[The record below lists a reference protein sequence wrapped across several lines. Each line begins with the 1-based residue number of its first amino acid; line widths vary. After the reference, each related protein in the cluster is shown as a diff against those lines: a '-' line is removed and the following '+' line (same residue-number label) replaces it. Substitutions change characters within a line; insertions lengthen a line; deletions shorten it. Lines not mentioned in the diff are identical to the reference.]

1 MTVNAIS
8 PLIAA
13 KYAVA
18 GFGELPDSSS
28 KTFIYTGNKLNV
40 MVQNHTITF
49 GMGKSA
55 VAHAVHAMAKAYG
68 NRGYR

>member
-8 PLIAA
+8 PLFAA

-18 GFGELPDSSS
+18 GFARLPDPVL

-40 MVQNHTITF
+40 FPQPQTMIF

-55 VAHAVHAMAKAYG
+55 VAHMIPSLIKAYQR
-68 NRGYR
+68 RGYR